1 MGEIK
6 MNNKINIL
14 AILTLLWQL
23 LFLPCVSAEIFKW
36 VDEKGTTH
44 FTEDE
49 SAIPEKYRQQV
60 EKRPSKEEPGSQKE
74 KVGADKKEKK
84 GSTKRSPK
92 EPPRES
98 KEKERVNIRRIEL
111 DVADAFKNI
120 ISLWKDK
127 KYEALYDCGD
137 RKSHTNMAREDFRK
151 RMEGKGR
158 ELATSWETVRDIQVD
173 VKNATQAYVTARIG
187 YRPQKGGETR
197 IRTETFEMKFETGTW
212 RINLT
217 KVLAPSK

>member
-1 MGEIK
+1 

-49 SAIPEKYRQQV
+49 SAIPEKYREQA
-60 EKRPSKEEPGSQKE
+60 EKRTLKEDKRSLKQE
-74 KVGADKKEKK
+74 VGTEKKERK
-84 GSTKRSPK
+84 GSAKQAPK
-92 EPPRES
+92 EP
-98 KEKERVNIRRIEL
+98 KEKERVNVRRIEL
-111 DVADAFKNI
+111 DVADTFKNI

-127 KYEALYDCGD
+127 RFDDLYDCGD
-137 RKSHTNMAREDFRK
+137 RKSHTGMAREDFRK

-173 VKNATQAYVTARIG
+173 VKNATLAYVTARIG
-187 YRPQKGGETR
+187 YRPKQGGETR
-197 IRTETFEMKFETGTW
+197 IRTETYEMKFETGTW